1 MNPIGRL
8 SRDLRELRWGQVAVE
23 LLLLIA
29 GILIALAV
37 DGWIEDRRDAQTERQ
52 YLEGIVRDL
61 DRDLVI
67 LEEFGDYHERQVAD
81 GVMAYRALRTEPDVK
96 DKEGVAQALSRLM
109 SRRTLRLSH
118 PTYSNLVGS
127 GNIRLMRNAE
137 LRDRIVGLYEANE
150 RWVTIVDRNNQVFV
164 DQMYAAVHH
173 GPRTGRAST
182 DSATWT
188 RPEGGRPLRRV
199 AWACRWT
206 RAMTGYGDCRRTRR
220 SAEILADKIWQRS
233 QVSFQAISQ
242 ANDVAEDVTCRPR
255 RRSRTNSG
263 AAGRDAVPPAP
274 TG

>member
-8 SRDLRELRWGQVAVE
+8 SRDLRELRWGQVFVE
-23 LLLLIA
+23 LVLLIA

-37 DGWIEDRRDAQTERQ
+37 NGWIEDRRDAQTERQ

-67 LEEFGDYHERQVAD
+67 LKEFGEYHERQTAD
-81 GVMAYRALRTEPDVK
+81 GIMAYRALRSEPDVK

-137 LRDRIVGLYEANE
+137 LRDRIVGLYEASE

-164 DQMYAAVHH
+164 DQMYLQYIMDRGLIA
-173 GPRTGRAST
+173 PRASSNLDALT
-182 DSATWT
+182 AVLA
-188 RPEGGRPLRRV
+188 RFAERV
-199 AWACRWT
+199 A
-206 RAMTGYGDCRRTRR
+206 MPVDTGNDRLWRLPADAPER
-220 SAEILADKIWQRS
+220 EILVGKVWQRT
-233 QVSFQAISQ
+233 QVSYQAISQ
-242 ANDVAEDVTCRPR
+242 AHDVAGEMTAVRQAIVDELER
-255 RRSRTNSG
+255 RWPG
-263 AAGRDAVPPAP
+263 AKPPAP
-274 TG
+274 AG